1 MKKIFYT
8 LVIGI
13 FAIISCSKDD
23 SSSTSQTG
31 TSGGNTAVTAIT
43 LNPTSI
49 TLATGQKQI
58 IIPTTTPVGYE
69 DEISWSSSNISVVTV
84 DDGIITAIGNGTA
97 TITAYCGNVKAQCSI
112 TVNFS
117 IYTAGDLYNSSNI
130 GNGVIWSNAKSL
142 YTINSINS
150 MPITLKGITMAGSDV
165 YVAGSIMNASGVP
178 SPYLWDDGEP
188 ELLPANNG
196 TGGANCCFYSY
207 GNVYAGGYINTGSKN
222 IAAVWKDE
230 ILTTLTDGSANSEV
244 NSIYIVGTTIYAV
257 GHTIPSTTG
266 RQKAILWKNGVQ
278 TELTDGTKTSDA
290 LSVFVKNG
298 VVYIGGYSGSDPI
311 IWING
316 SATTLA
322 SQGYGGM
329 VFGVNVS
336 DNGNVYASGYID
348 NSLYTQIPALWT
360 NGTLQQLSTNA
371 GIATCVSSFG
381 ADVYAGGFIYS
392 SGAITTSG
400 VWKNGT
406 FEAYSD
412 GTTRSHIYGL
422 MIR

>member
-1 MKKIFYT
+1 MLFR
-8 LVIGI
+8 
-13 FAIISCSKDD
+13 S
-23 SSSTSQTG
+23 
-31 TSGGNTAVTAIT
+31 
-43 LNPTSI
+43 
-49 TLATGQKQI
+49 
-58 IIPTTTPVGYE
+58 
-69 DEISWSSSNISVVTV
+69 
-84 DDGIITAIGNGTA
+84 
-97 TITAYCGNVKAQCSI
+97 
-112 TVNFS
+112 
-117 IYTAGDLYNSSNI
+117 
-130 GNGVIWSNAKSL
+130 
-142 YTINSINS
+142 
-150 MPITLKGITMAGSDV
+150 
-165 YVAGSIMNASGVP
+165 
-178 SPYLWDDGEP
+178 
-188 ELLPANNG
+188 
-196 TGGANCCFYSY
+196 
-207 GNVYAGGYINTGSKN
+207 
-222 IAAVWKDE
+222 
-230 ILTTLTDGSANSEV
+230 
-244 NSIYIVGTTIYAV
+244 
-257 GHTIPSTTG
+257 
-266 RQKAILWKNGVQ
+266 
-278 TELTDGTKTSDA
+278 
-290 LSVFVKNG
+290 
-298 VVYIGGYSGSDPI
+298 GYSGSDPI